1 MLAKAGQNDAEDYP
15 RNRIPTLKASITPR
29 WPATPSRCPLPSGL
43 TSVNDSQMSQAHGE
57 DGEKDDPTEE
67 VTQSATEYA
76 PTNVHKKRKRY
87 KRRIWVN
94 LSNCKYESVRR
105 AIRRYGLKVA
115 ADADDWTLMWSD
127 CSVSLERVKAMKH
140 YQKINHFPGMIEICR
155 KDTLARNLNRMLK
168 LFPKDYKIFPRTWC
182 LPADYCDLQAYSR
195 LKKHATFICKP
206 DSGCQGRGIF
216 ITRSSKD
223 IQPGE
228 HMICQLYISKPLVV
242 DGYKFDLRIYVLVTS
257 CDPLRIFLFKE
268 GLARF
273 CTTKYTEPTQSNMD
287 EVCMHLTNYSIN
299 KHKENFIR
307 DDHTGSKRKLTTLI
321 RQLEAFRADADQ
333 LMSDIEDMIIKT
345 LISIQPVLKH
355 NYRTCFP
362 NHTLGSACFEI
373 LGFDVLLDSSL
384 RPWLLEVNHSPS
396 FVTDSPLDREV
407 KDALLL
413 DTLGLINLNACN
425 KSRITKED
433 RRRAKERLQENR
445 SRAARSEELH
455 QCQEASVKQLEKY
468 EGKNLGGF
476 RRIFPR
482 EGGEKYDQYFMQESS
497 LVQGTEASRARQE
510 CARQQLQEL
519 RDKRHPGARHRDFQ
533 GEAAGERPKRQKARP
548 GHSGGGSGG
557 PEGHLPRVAAK
568 PSQAEEDDEEKEEE
582 ERINALIQRKKLL
595 VDLGLAQHIRQLLQP
610 QACDHGGPRQHPV
623 GKLLTVAG
631 PSSLPVIFFLR
642 QLESLTPFSEKTK
655 ASSSSLTTSRQRPSS
670 TLKNFHPAGSS
681 QADAEGQH
689 RDEDKGRSLGGTV
702 MIPGPGT
709 NFPKSGIGHPDGIIP
724 TLPFPGHHL
733 PNMRNPETR
742 PPPQEVS
749 KGIPKG
755 RSPPRQQDPM
765 DLQGLLITSLCPPL
779 PQRGATFPPIR
790 TRDPDRQAGKDI

>member
-1 MLAKAGQNDAEDYP
+1 MLAKPGQNDAEEYP

-29 WPATPSRCPLPSGL
+29 WPATHSRCPITSGL
-43 TSVNDSQMSQAHGE
+43 GSVTDSQMTQANGE
-57 DGEKDDPTEE
+57 DGEKDDPAEV
-67 VTQSATEYA
+67 VTQSTTEYA

-105 AIRRYGLKVA
+105 AIRRYGLKVSV
-115 ADADDWTLMWSD
+115 DADDWTLMWSD

-140 YQKINHFPGMIEICR
+140 YQINHFPGMIEICR

-168 LFPKDYKIFPRTWC
+168 LFPTDYKIFPRTWC

-321 RQLEAFRADADQ
+321 RQLEAFRADADK
-333 LMSDIEDMIIKT
+333 LWGDIEDMIIKT

-425 KSRITKED
+425 RSRITKED

-455 QCQEASVKQLEKY
+455 QCQAASVRQLEKY
-468 EGKNLGGF
+468 ESKNLGGF

-482 EGGEKYDQYFMQESS
+482 EGGEKYDKYFMQESS

-519 RDKRHPGARHRDFQ
+519 RDKRHPGTRHRDFQ
-533 GEAAGERPKRQKARP
+533 GETAGERPKRQKARP
-548 GHSGGGSGG
+548 GQSGGGGGGGSGG
-557 PEGHLPRVAAK
+557 PEGHPPRIGAK
-568 PSQAEEDDEEKEEE
+568 PSQAEDEDDEKEEE

-610 QACDHGGPRQHPV
+610 QACDHGGPRQHPA
-623 GKLLTVAG
+623 GRLLT
-631 PSSLPVIFFLR
+631 
-642 QLESLTPFSEKTK
+642 LESLTPFSEKTK
-655 ASSSSLTTSRQRPSS
+655 ASSSSSVTTSRQRPSS

-689 RDEDKGRSLGGTV
+689 RDDDKGRSLGGTV
-702 MIPGPGT
+702 MIPGPG
-709 NFPKSGIGHPDGIIP
+709 
-724 TLPFPGHHL
+724 HHL
-733 PNMRNPETR
+733 PNVRNPEAR
-742 PPPQEVS
+742 PPPQEVA

-779 PQRGATFPPIR
+779 PQRARLGRLPPH
-790 TRDPDRQAGKDI
+790 PDEGP